1 MSAADDSFQ
10 RGMEVRREVLG
21 DAYVERAIG
30 NASPLDARFQEWLTR
45 SAWGSVWSDPTLDR
59 RSRSLVTIAI
69 LAALRSD
76 ELEIHLRGA
85 LNNGATPEEVAEV
98 LMHVG
103 VYAGIPAANTAFRVA
118 KRVYVDDRAV
128 GDRGD

>member
-1 MSAADDSFQ
+1 
-10 RGMEVRREVLG
+10 MEVRREVLG

-76 ELEIHLRGA
+76 ELEIHLHGA